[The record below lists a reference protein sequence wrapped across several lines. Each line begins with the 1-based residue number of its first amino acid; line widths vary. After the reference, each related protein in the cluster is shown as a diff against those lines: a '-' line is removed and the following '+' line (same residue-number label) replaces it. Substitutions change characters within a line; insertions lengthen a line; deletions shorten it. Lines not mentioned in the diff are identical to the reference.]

1 MKEMKEAREDQ
12 TIVHT
17 GRIVEREIRTTAT
30 PEEAW
35 AAWTEPDRLTE
46 WFAESA
52 RGSVEEGGTFIWGWG
67 SHAWESELQVL
78 VSRPNERLVM
88 QAPWD
93 ADALT
98 VIDVRIERDGDET
111 VVRLI
116 HSGFGEGA
124 DLDEEYRGTNSGW
137 LMALAVLKYYLEHYF
152 GRAREQVLVVKQASF
167 RYEDMPGWHH
177 DEEKLQR
184 WLTAAGRIP
193 APGERFKLRLKD
205 GTTITGEVLADSEQD
220 TAVSWEELKGV
231 LELKSWGSTA
241 GGRCLGLRFSS
252 WGLAPGRQA
261 AVEALLGNALDTLV
275 DLVGSSISV

>member
-1 MKEMKEAREDQ
+1 MKDETRDQ
-12 TIVHT
+12 DIVHT
-17 GRIVEREIRTTAT
+17 GRIVAREIRTTAT
-30 PEEAW
+30 PEEVW
-35 AAWTEPDRLTE
+35 AAWTEPDRLSE

-52 RGSVEEGGTFIWGWG
+52 RGSVEEGGTFVWGWD
-67 SHAWESELQVL
+67 SHDFESELQVL

-88 QAPWD
+88 RAPWD
-93 ADALT
+93 AGALT
-98 VIDVRIERDGDET
+98 VIDVRVERDGDET

-124 DLDEEYRGTNSGW
+124 DFDEEYRGTNSGW

-152 GRAREQVLVVKQASF
+152 GRARQQVLEMKKAVF
-167 RYEDMPGWHH
+167 RYEDIPGWHH

-184 WLTAAGRIP
+184 WLTAEGRIP
-193 APGERFKLRLKD
+193 AAGERFQLRLKD
-205 GTTITGEVLADSEQD
+205 GSTLTGEVLADCEQD

-241 GGRCLGLRFSS
+241 GGRWLGLRFSS
-252 WGLAPGRQA
+252 WGLAPGQKA
-261 AVEALLGNALDTLV
+261 VVEALLGNALETLA